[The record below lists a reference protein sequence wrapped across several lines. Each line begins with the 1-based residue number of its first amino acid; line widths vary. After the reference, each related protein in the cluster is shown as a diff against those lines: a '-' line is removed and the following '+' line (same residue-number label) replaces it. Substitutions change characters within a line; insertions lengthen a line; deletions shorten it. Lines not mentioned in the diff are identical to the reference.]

1 MSLSQS
7 NAHAQILFPY
17 THGVPKLST
26 RYLFL
31 DEMRGL
37 AILNMIF
44 FHLFWNIDSLLD
56 IPLPWYHTFGARAW
70 QLYICGSFLLLA
82 GLCIHYTRH
91 LSRHI
96 LTLAASAL
104 LITVVTW
111 FAGSADRLRYSA
123 LYDALLPLLCCIAS
137 IAPENPGCSRSDRYP
152 TLIYLYLS
160 RASALSGSGFL
171 SDSAAVRVVSLLL
184 AVPHRSAITRF
195 PLSRLFSD
203 LPLPVPIPLRLLPRK
218 IPPSRLDAQIP
229 LPPARMDGSAQP
241 GNLSASSAHPIW
253 CDDAV
258 FPRITRA
265 PQAICG
271 AFSPL
276 SSKTVTQMTLYTVPL
291 LCYHSITPRERSLSW
306 QFKRVSNK

>member
-104 LITVVTW
+104 LITIVTW
-111 FAGSADRLRYSA
+111 FAGSQTLIVFGILHCMTLCFLCYVVLR
-123 LYDALLPLLCCIAS
+123 PLLQKIPAV
-137 IAPENPGCSRSDRYP
+137 PGLIV

-160 RASALSGSGFL
+160 RASALSRLRLL

-184 AVPHRSAITRF
+184 AIPDRSTIARF
-195 PLSRLFSD
+195 PVSRLFSD
-203 LPLPVPIPLRLLPRK
+203 LPLPVPIPRGLLPRK
-218 IPPSRLDAQIP
+218 IPPPRLDAQIP

-241 GNLSASSAHPIW
+241 NNLSASSAHPIW
-253 CDDAV
+253 CDDAI

-265 PQAICG
+265 LQAICG